1 MKNHDNSNLRAK
13 IRKKGRFSKFIQQ
26 KREKLEIMGNYF
38 IIYNIIF
45 CIKVCGIV
53 FIAMTNYLIVHLIN
67 FKKRDEFFSLDNK
80 MNDIIGI
87 FKDNYLTY
95 SYFKREI
102 YKFILY
108 EYNKSI
114 YIKQL
119 QDRIIENVTINIITY
134 IQNDIEKLNSSIYN
148 YDMETLNNLKMR
160 IFGSAIYNILSNRIG
175 KKSLYNELIILF
187 SGDLCKYLF
196 SNNETTL
203 MDCSTFWSSILTQ
216 GIEQSITQLKIDLDN
231 LLSNMKLLMV
241 ENSNVTKIDN
251 NNIYFI
257 EIYIT
262 FYLQSAVEK
271 IFEIFEYLRKDY
283 INFLTNL
290 FMTIFIFYV
299 FIIILLIIPLNII
312 IYYAKENFNSFLNF
326 IGILPIQYLS
336 EDDKFY
342 KSTLKLKGKIF
353 Y

>member
-1 MKNHDNSNLRAK
+1 
-13 IRKKGRFSKFIQQ
+13 
-26 KREKLEIMGNYF
+26 
-38 IIYNIIF
+38 
-45 CIKVCGIV
+45 
-53 FIAMTNYLIVHLIN
+53 
-67 FKKRDEFFSLDNK
+67 
-80 MNDIIGI
+80 
-87 FKDNYLTY
+87 
-95 SYFKREI
+95 
-102 YKFILY
+102 
-108 EYNKSI
+108 
-114 YIKQL
+114 
-119 QDRIIENVTINIITY
+119 
-134 IQNDIEKLNSSIYN
+134 
-148 YDMETLNNLKMR
+148 
-160 IFGSAIYNILSNRIG
+160 
-175 KKSLYNELIILF
+175 
-187 SGDLCKYLF
+187 
-196 SNNETTL
+196 
-203 MDCSTFWSSILTQ
+203 
-216 GIEQSITQLKIDLDN
+216 
-231 LLSNMKLLMV
+231 MKLLMV

-342 KSTLKLKGKIF
+342 KSTLRLEGKIF